1 MDRKDLSELHYITPI
16 ANVASIMR
24 RGILSNRRV
33 AKLQHQSVAKQ
44 EVQDVRAKVHIPGG
58 RALHEY
64 ANLYI
69 CARNPMLYLR
79 QHQHQSLC
87 VLRVE
92 TSILD
97 VAQVVITDQNAA
109 SRYCRFAA
117 APAGLAIIDQD
128 WVFAEYWTHP
138 GDQLAEWRH
147 KSVKCAEVLVPDSVD
162 PSYIFGAYVSKAGSS
177 EALAQQAPG
186 LQMTINANLFFR

>member
-1 MDRKDLSELHYITPI
+1 
-16 ANVASIMR
+16 
-24 RGILSNRRV
+24 
-33 AKLQHQSVAKQ
+33 
-44 EVQDVRAKVHIPGG
+44 
-58 RALHEY
+58 
-64 ANLYI
+64 
-69 CARNPMLYLR
+69 MLYLR

-87 VLRVE
+87 ILRIK

-117 APAGLAIIDQD
+117 APAGLAMIDQD
-128 WVFAEYWTHP
+128 LVFAEYWTHP
-138 GDQLAEWRH
+138 GDQVAEWRH

-177 EALAQQAPG
+177 EALSQQAPS
-186 LQMTINANLFFR
+186 LQVTINANLFFR